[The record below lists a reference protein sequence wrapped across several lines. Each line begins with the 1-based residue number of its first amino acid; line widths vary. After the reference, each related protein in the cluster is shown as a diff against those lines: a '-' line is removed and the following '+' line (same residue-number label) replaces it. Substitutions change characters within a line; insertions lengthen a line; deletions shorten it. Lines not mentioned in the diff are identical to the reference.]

1 MHSRKH
7 TKMIHE
13 GKYIA
18 EIQVELINTTDDD
31 WEPYLALEDALKIDT
46 IREAL
51 RNGNITEAKKLA
63 NKLYILSEV
72 AA

>member
-1 MHSRKH
+1 
-7 TKMIHE
+7 MIHE

-18 EIQVELINTTDDD
+18 EVEVELINTKDDD
-31 WEPYLALEDALKIDT
+31 QSPYLSLDDALKIDT

-51 RNGNITEAKKLA
+51 RNGNVTEAKESV
-63 NKLYILSEV
+63 NKLYVLSEV